1 MERDDWFG
9 WERREAPVATDE
21 QLMAVHPEGHVEFI
35 RSVAEAGG
43 GAIDS
48 DTVIVEGTWELITRA
63 AGGAVAVVDA
73 LLTGEAPYAM
83 SGMRPPGHHAEAA
96 QAMGF
101 CFFNSIAVAARH
113 ATAKYG
119 LERVMIFDWDVHH
132 GNGTNYIF
140 HGDADVLFSSI
151 HQMPLYPGT
160 GAAMDAGTGAGE
172 GYTVNLPVPAGSGD
186 DAFRSLTEH
195 VGARLVRDFQPQ
207 LVLVSAGFDAH
218 AADPLASCQV
228 SEAGFAGMAASMRRA
243 CTDIGVPLGLV
254 LEGGYDVQ
262 ALGESVA
269 AVAPV
274 LAAAEDPAPEDVPV
288 HPLAEQAAARLQRQW
303 PGVASALSAG

>member
-9 WERREAPVATDE
+9 WERREAPAATDE

-160 GAAMDAGTGAGE
+160 GAAMDAGTGTGE